1 MYYQSKHSSH
11 LAKITDKYIIKV
23 YNDSIVIHH
32 NPSSAYIGDKYE
44 YETEG
49 QPIAQQEFEEQ
60 FQKTID
66 NIRNH

>member
-1 MYYQSKHSSH
+1 MYYKSKHDSH
-11 LAKITDKYIIKV
+11 LVKITDKYILKV
-23 YNDSIVIHH
+23 FNDSIIIH
-32 NPSSAYIGDKYE
+32 NFPTSAYIGDKYE

-49 QPIAQQEFEEQ
+49 HPIAQQEFEEQ